1 MRKKTTFLI
10 IALLMGT
17 FAVYANDG
25 DSTAVQR
32 DRKPKPKKEKSE
44 VRTGW
49 TFGILP
55 SVGYDADK
63 GFQYGLLSNV
73 YYFGDGSVYP
83 EYIHSLYFEAAY
95 TTKRSG
101 LFRFAYDSK
110 FLIPGHRFNIDVS
123 YLPDALCDFYGY
135 NGYQTVYNGGWAKK
149 KSDDYISRAFYKSQ
163 RDLFRFVTD
172 INGEIGA
179 GWYWNAGLGVLGY
192 KIGPVNLDMINKGK
206 KPENMLPYVDG
217 LYDKYVKWGILSPAE
232 ANGGWHP
239 FVHGGLSFDNRDRQQ
254 NTKKGMNVDLF
265 LTYYAGFGEDKD
277 ANSLIFNA
285 SFRHFVPV
293 YKDKIT
299 FAYRLATQLDVAG
312 NAPFYLNNYYNNLF
326 IQRVLYEGL
335 GGGNTNRG
343 ILRNRIASKGYAFAN
358 ADGLNP
364 FVDMGLVLQ
373 PYRLDKI
380 NILDNIA
387 KNDPDFDLENL
398 PDYIVFDESKNVY
411 RPHFSGGLGLK
422 VMMNDNFVLSVDW
435 AVPFDKRDNT
445 GMANIYVKMG
455 YMF

>member
-1 MRKKTTFLI
+1 
-10 IALLMGT
+10 
-17 FAVYANDG
+17 
-25 DSTAVQR
+25 
-32 DRKPKPKKEKSE
+32 
-44 VRTGW
+44 
-49 TFGILP
+49 
-55 SVGYDADK
+55 
-63 GFQYGLLSNV
+63 
-73 YYFGDGSVYP
+73 
-83 EYIHSLYFEAAY
+83 
-95 TTKRSG
+95 
-101 LFRFAYDSK
+101 
-110 FLIPGHRFNIDVS
+110 
-123 YLPDALCDFYGY
+123 
-135 NGYQTVYNGGWAKK
+135 
-149 KSDDYISRAFYKSQ
+149 
-163 RDLFRFVTD
+163 
-172 INGEIGA
+172 
-179 GWYWNAGLGVLGY
+179 
-192 KIGPVNLDMINKGK
+192 
-206 KPENMLPYVDG
+206 
-217 LYDKYVKWGILSPAE
+217 
-232 ANGGWHP
+232 
-239 FVHGGLSFDNRDRQQ
+239 
-254 NTKKGMNVDLF
+254 
-265 LTYYAGFGEDKD
+265 
-277 ANSLIFNA
+277 LIFNA

-358 ADGLNP
+358 AEFRFQICKFDIGKEHFFIGLNP